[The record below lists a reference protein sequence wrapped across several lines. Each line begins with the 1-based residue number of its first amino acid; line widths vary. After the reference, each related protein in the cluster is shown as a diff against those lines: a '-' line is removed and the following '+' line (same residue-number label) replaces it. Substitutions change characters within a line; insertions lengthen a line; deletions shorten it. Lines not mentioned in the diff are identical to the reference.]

1 MSAVA
6 HGVRVLSYRPGS
18 STDPV
23 GVSACEASSIAFE
36 SVEPF
41 RLVRPYRGGVTLLG
55 EWWLATTNRHVTFE
69 SFCER
74 DYLIEFDFD
83 PEIVGV
89 AAQPFA
95 VWLTGSA
102 GTVGEH
108 VPDLFLRTAP

>member
-1 MSAVA
+1 M
-6 HGVRVLSYRPGS
+6 
-18 STDPV
+18 
-23 GVSACEASSIAFE
+23 
-36 SVEPF
+36 
-41 RLVRPYRGGVTLLG
+41 LG

-102 GTVGEH
+102 GH
-108 VPDLFLRTAP
+108 RR

>member
-1 MSAVA
+1 M
-6 HGVRVLSYRPGS
+6 
-18 STDPV
+18 
-23 GVSACEASSIAFE
+23 
-36 SVEPF
+36 
-41 RLVRPYRGGVTLLG
+41 LG

-69 SFCER
+69 SWCEG

-108 VPDLFLRTAP
+108 VPDFFLRTAHGSGVVIDVHPDGLIDAADRGVRR